1 MEPVL
6 VVELQISPNLP
17 IEPVLE
23 PELPV
28 QMVVTMPR
36 KRNRNDRRR
45 EQSRR
50 VQTSKDYV
58 KIPFNFNSWTPEVKR
73 NWFDSHA
80 PETLWTKGQKK
91 LKKEVVKD
99 CILTVG
105 SGSGINPVALARELV
120 APPPVDCILTIS
132 PDSGINSVALV
143 ERELVVPA
151 PVAQPTIELVTHR
164 VEPIFQLIEKRKR
177 GSAAGTS
184 KEVVHSVPIIS
195 SPSAPWDG
203 SLPVC
208 KIVYGKQYRHVVTK
222 VVGSEGTEYRMDLPL
237 GEPVDIPQVPVIRR
251 RRVEGKTTALISVH
265 DAVRILGLETSTCHS
280 DPEPLIP
287 VPIKTLFPP
296 TRPFAPKP
304 TTITADFP
312 KTAVTGRKELP
323 AEILEKKYH
332 EIIKQ
337 KSVRYRVPQ
346 TSNLVPQTPVV
357 KHQSNR
363 IQKRT
368 QDWVEGTLKSK
379 Q

>member
-1 MEPVL
+1 MSAMEPVL
-6 VVELQISPNLP
+6 VVELRISPNLP

-177 GSAAGTS
+177 GSVGTS
-184 KEVVHSVPIIS
+184 KEVVLPIIS
-195 SPSAPWDG
+195 SPSAPEMVVPVFN
-203 SLPVC
+203 SLREAVPSC
-208 KIVYGKQYRHVVTK
+208 SK
-222 VVGSEGTEYRMDLPL
+222 VVGSEGTEYGMDLPL

-287 VPIKTLFPP
+287 VPIRSLFPPIPVPIKTLFPP
-296 TRPFAPKP
+296 TRPLAP
-304 TTITADFP
+304 
-312 KTAVTGRKELP
+312 
-323 AEILEKKYH
+323 
-332 EIIKQ
+332 
-337 KSVRYRVPQ
+337 
-346 TSNLVPQTPVV
+346 N
-357 KHQSNR
+357 
-363 IQKRT
+363 
-368 QDWVEGTLKSK
+368 
-379 Q
+379 